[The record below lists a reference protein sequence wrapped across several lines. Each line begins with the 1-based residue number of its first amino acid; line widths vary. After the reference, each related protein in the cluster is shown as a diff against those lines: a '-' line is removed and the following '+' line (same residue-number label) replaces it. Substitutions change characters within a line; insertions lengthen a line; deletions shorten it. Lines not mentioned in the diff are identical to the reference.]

1 MARPRS
7 VDRRDAILAAAT
19 RVIAAQGL
27 AAATAAIAKEARVSN
42 GSLFVYF
49 DTKAT
54 LLNELYVEL
63 KSEMTAAVTVGL
75 DDGGEPSELV
85 RRMWTQWLNWNI
97 ANPDKR
103 RALALLD
110 VADDIT
116 ASTHQTVRSMFNPIV
131 VMLDRSRAGGP
142 MRDAPL
148 SFVLTLTTAMANATI
163 DAMISN
169 PAGAE
174 ALSGVA
180 FDAIRQVLAGPSD
193 T

>member
-1 MARPRS
+1 
-7 VDRRDAILAAAT
+7 
-19 RVIAAQGL
+19 
-27 AAATAAIAKEARVSN
+27 
-42 GSLFVYF
+42 
-49 DTKAT
+49 
-54 LLNELYVEL
+54 
-63 KSEMTAAVTVGL
+63 
-75 DDGGEPSELV
+75 
-85 RRMWTQWLNWNI
+85 
-97 ANPDKR
+97 
-103 RALALLD
+103 
-110 VADDIT
+110 
-116 ASTHQTVRSMFNPIV
+116 
-131 VMLDRSRAGGP
+131 